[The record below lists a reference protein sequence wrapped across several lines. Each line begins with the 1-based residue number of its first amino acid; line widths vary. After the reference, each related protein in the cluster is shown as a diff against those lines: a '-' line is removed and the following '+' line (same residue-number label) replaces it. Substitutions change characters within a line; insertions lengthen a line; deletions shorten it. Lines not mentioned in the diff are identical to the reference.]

1 MDEVCPLRQQTI
13 DLYNEKGKGII
24 AGWEVKP
31 RDSDLGLRV
40 LLDEAFPFSHIKIAC
55 IGACQYLQWPH
66 VEENGFLCL
75 PIKGWRPVENLAF
88 SIRERIDYALQ
99 LVDDCRSQEFVKD
112 ESSKE
117 FLSYW
122 GRGAASGS
130 KTLSLIDLSV
140 STPRRISVVQADE
153 YSLVAESLEV
163 IDKWLQNQGKTAGAG
178 SKQAIFACIDSP
190 PGLPL
195 PRNTRQFLRQI
206 VDQCREI
213 NPLISQLSPSEP
225 THFFFAVRAPEGLGL
240 IGAKISPAPQNG
252 FRKPKRNGHEQYL
265 SARRLRAIWSCFG
278 KLTLLRVERV
288 DGAWVH
294 GRGQDDR
301 HQILANKR
309 VVILGCGSLGSQVAA
324 RMGQAGIGDITL
336 VDPERLSTS
345 NVGRHSLG
353 INDVMY
359 SKAKQLENMLSK
371 KYPHSIF
378 KGLATTYQAA
388 IRKNPAILTDAD
400 LFVNCIAETDQDLSW
415 DALRRT
421 QNIVT
426 PTVYGWIGTQGTTGH
441 ALALSNEGPG
451 LSCFFDPDGF
461 LRKPDTDFQGDS
473 RIKVEPGCGTEFQPY
488 GPLAA
493 GQVELLVTRLCLDIL
508 TGKVIPPHHRV
519 YACSTNDLTE
529 LGGQWTEHHEHHR
542 PNGYSGPFEYT
553 LPVSYCGDCYL
564 CQML

>member
-1 MDEVCPLRQQTI
+1 MMHGRMPCGSPIELAQKTSKKRMIDAAIAQTYCSRI
-13 DLYNEKGKGII
+13 CIRSSGVEAHGRIQRGGTATADQ
-24 AGWEVKP
+24 VT
-31 RDSDLGLRV
+31 DSG
-40 LLDEAFPFSHIKIAC
+40 
-55 IGACQYLQWPH
+55 
-66 VEENGFLCL
+66 
-75 PIKGWRPVENLAF
+75 F
-88 SIRERIDYALQ
+88 SIRERVDYALQ

-225 THFFFAVRAPEGLGL
+225 THFFFAVRAPEGLGV

-252 FRKPKRNGHEQYL
+252 FRKPKRNGREQYL

-309 VVILGCGSLGSQVAA
+309 VV
-324 RMGQAGIGDITL
+324 R
-336 VDPERLSTS
+336 
-345 NVGRHSLG
+345 VG
-353 INDVMY
+353 NDY
-359 SKAKQLENMLSK
+359 FIKQ
-371 KYPHSIF
+371 
-378 KGLATTYQAA
+378 
-388 IRKNPAILTDAD
+388 
-400 LFVNCIAETDQDLSW
+400 
-415 DALRRT
+415 
-421 QNIVT
+421 
-426 PTVYGWIGTQGTTGH
+426 
-441 ALALSNEGPG
+441 
-451 LSCFFDPDGF
+451 PDG
-461 LRKPDTDFQGDS
+461 R
-473 RIKVEPGCGTEFQPY
+473 
-488 GPLAA
+488 
-493 GQVELLVTRLCLDIL
+493 LLVRI
-508 TGKVIPPHHRV
+508 R
-519 YACSTNDLTE
+519 S
-529 LGGQWTEHHEHHR
+529 
-542 PNGYSGPFEYT
+542 
-553 LPVSYCGDCYL
+553 CGFSPL
-564 CQML
+564 ESLQV